1 MSVEAGI
8 YFEVA
13 SFYSFGCS
21 TEISRDQLQEECY
34 TVQWLE
40 NALKQ
45 SLPKVE
51 PDFTSCNAF
60 LQQRCCTTFWL
71 QGMLHHAISLA
82 ACVTTKLRGKLHS
95 VTASLRKV
103 CSSAVLA
110 VFARCRMPL
119 LILCFNVV

>member
-21 TEISRDQLQEECY
+21 TEISRDQLQEGCY

-45 SLPKVE
+45 SLPKV
-51 PDFTSCNAF
+51 PDSTSCNAF
-60 LQQRCCTTFWL
+60 LQQRCCATFWL
-71 QGMLHHAISLA
+71 QGMLQLAISFA
-82 ACVTTKLRGKLHS
+82 ACVTTKFRDKLHS
-95 VTASLRKV
+95 VTAPLRKV
-103 CSSAVLA
+103 YSSAVLVA
-110 VFARCRMPL
+110 FASNIMFQCRVGQ
-119 LILCFNVV
+119 LCN